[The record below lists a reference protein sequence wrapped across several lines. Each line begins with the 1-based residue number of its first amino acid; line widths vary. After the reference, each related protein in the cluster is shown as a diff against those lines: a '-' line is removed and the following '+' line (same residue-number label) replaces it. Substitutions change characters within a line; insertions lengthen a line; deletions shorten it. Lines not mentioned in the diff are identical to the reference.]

1 MGGELTLS
9 SQLGEGSTFSVRLL
23 LPSLGP
29 DIGHEP
35 HLPVIGY
42 EGRRRRILVVDDQR
56 DHRELLMSLLEPL
69 GFYLGEADSGEECLS
84 KVSEEQPD
92 LILLDISMTGI
103 DGIET
108 AIRLRE
114 RELNMP
120 IIILSANAYPS
131 DRMAA
136 LNAGC
141 NDFLA
146 KPINVAELM
155 HKLKLYLTLNWL
167 YQGDDPSSIKHANPQ
182 SIQRPPPV
190 LLSPCI
196 DCVRI
201 GDLLTLKRVLTQL
214 RLDHPEYAAYCDRL
228 VQLANQFRIG
238 EIRQQLNMND
248 KSETR

>member
-1 MGGELTLS
+1 
-9 SQLGEGSTFSVRLL
+9 
-23 LPSLGP
+23 
-29 DIGHEP
+29 
-35 HLPVIGY
+35 
-42 EGRRRRILVVDDQR
+42 
-56 DHRELLMSLLEPL
+56 
-69 GFYLGEADSGEECLS
+69 
-84 KVSEEQPD
+84 
-92 LILLDISMTGI
+92 MTGI

-108 AIRLRE
+108 AMCLRE

-167 YQGDDPSSIKHANPQ
+167 YQGDSTDLVKYASPESIATPSP
-182 SIQRPPPV
+182 
-190 LLSPCI
+190 LLLQECI

-201 GDLLTLKRVLTQL
+201 GDLLSLKQVLTQL
-214 RLDHPEYAAYCDRL
+214 CKDHPEYSAYCVKL
-228 VQLANQFRIG
+228 IQLANQFRIG
-238 EIRQQLNMND
+238 EIRNLLNMND
-248 KSETR
+248 K